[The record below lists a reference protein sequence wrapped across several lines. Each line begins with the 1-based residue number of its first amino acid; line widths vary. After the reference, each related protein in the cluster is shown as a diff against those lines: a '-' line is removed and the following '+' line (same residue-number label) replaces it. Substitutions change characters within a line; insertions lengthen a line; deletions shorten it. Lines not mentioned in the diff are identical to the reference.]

1 MNDVGDRVAG
11 QTTERG
17 SDPTGEP
24 PADAPQQ
31 LDSDTLRNL
40 MRLAL
45 GGAFEGSAE
54 LARRL
59 EHWQAQAGEA
69 AEPQATPLTGESD
82 LARLR
87 FALVGLMF
95 EAPDVVERGARVLG
109 SATRTSTGFLSRVIG
124 PLASSRAARPVLRR
138 YDAFVDDRLSA
149 LERWIAVGRAEE
161 QSSRAMV
168 RDLTDEEVNTVIE
181 YLADKP
187 EVRELIQEQ
196 SLSMAD
202 DAVGELRGQTASADR
217 LIERIVSSSL
227 RRRPADVGP
236 APPPSLPNRARA
248 SGREKKSG

>member
-1 MNDVGDRVAG
+1 VNGVDDRVAG
-11 QTTERG
+11 QSTELG
-17 SDPTGEP
+17 SEPPGEP
-24 PADAPQQ
+24 SADAAQQ
-31 LDSDTLRNL
+31 LDADTLRNL

-54 LARRL
+54 LVRRL

-69 AEPQATPLTGESD
+69 GRPGATPLTDESD

-95 EAPDVVERGARVLG
+95 EAPDVVERGARNLG
-109 SATRTSTGFLSRVIG
+109 SATRASTGFLSRVVA
-124 PLASSRAARPVLRR
+124 PLAASRAARPIVRR
-138 YDAFVDDRLSA
+138 YDAFVDDRLST
-149 LERWIAVGRAEE
+149 LERWIAAGRAEE
-161 QSSRAMV
+161 QSSRSMV

-227 RRRPADVGP
+227 RRQPADVEP
-236 APPPSLPNRARA
+236 APPPSMPNRARS